1 MIAWYIISFSLLAF
15 YFVLILMFWIGW
27 ILIKQRT
34 EPFKNENKTKF
45 TILIPVRNEEELILE
60 NLNSLLSLNYPFDLF
75 EILILNDHS
84 TDRTGEITE
93 KFIQDNKNFPLK
105 LVDLS
110 TYSEI
115 KNKKDVIT
123 FGVNNAQT
131 EWIVLTD
138 GDCRRNSDWLKA
150 LNEFIVEHN
159 CKMIYAPVEFSSNGV
174 FEHIQALEFSGLVG
188 IGGAAIRLKKPNMC
202 SAANLAFKKE
212 VFIEMGGYDD
222 NNHIASGDDEYLLHK
237 VFKMYPDE
245 VFFLKDLRALVST
258 SPNSSIEQLANQR
271 RRWVS
276 KSTHYENRS
285 ITAILAAAYFF
296 NLSILLNF
304 ILGIFY
310 DNFLWLAF
318 IQIAFKALIEG
329 LFLFDVLRFF
339 KRSYLILFLLIAE
352 PFHIF
357 YVLIIGIWA
366 NLAGYNW
373 KGRKHI

>member
-1 MIAWYIISFSLLAF
+1 
-15 YFVLILMFWIGW
+15 MFWIGW

-34 EPFKNENKTKF
+34 EPFNNENKTKF

-93 KFIQDNKNFPLK
+93 KFIEDNKNFPLK
-105 LVDLS
+105 LLDLS
-110 TYSEI
+110 TYSAI

-138 GDCRRNSDWLKA
+138 GDCRRNADWLKA

-159 CKMIYAPVEFSSNGV
+159 CKMIYAPVEFSSKGV

-212 VFIEMGGYDD
+212 VFIEMGGYDN

-276 KSTHYENRS
+276 KSTHYENRY
-285 ITAILAAAYFF
+285 ITVILAAAYFF

-310 DNFLWLAF
+310 DNFLWMAF
-318 IQIAFKALIEG
+318 IQIAFKASIEG

-352 PFHIF
+352 PFHIL

>member
-1 MIAWYIISFSLLAF
+1 MITWYIVSYSLLAF
-15 YFVLILMFWIGW
+15 YVILILIFWIGW

-34 EPFKNENKTKF
+34 KPFQFENKTKF
-45 TILIPVRNEEELILE
+45 TVLIPVRNEEELILE
-60 NLNSLLSLNYPFDLF
+60 NLNSLLSLDYPFDLF

-84 TDRTGEITE
+84 TDRTGIITE
-93 KFIQDNKNFPLK
+93 TFIKNNPGFPLK

-110 TYSEI
+110 TYAFI

-123 FGVNNAQT
+123 FGVNAAQT

-138 GDCRRNSDWLKA
+138 GDCRRNSLWLKA
-150 LNEFIVEHN
+150 LNEFIVESD

-188 IGGAAIRLKKPNMC
+188 IGGAAIKLKKPNMC
-202 SAANLAFKKE
+202 SAANLAFKKA
-212 VFIEMGGYDD
+212 VFVEMGGYDD

-237 VFKMYPDE
+237 VFKMYPND

-258 SPNSSIEQLANQR
+258 SPNVSVEQLANQR

-276 KSTHYENRS
+276 KSTHYKNRY
-285 ITAILAAAYFF
+285 ITAILAGAYFF

-304 ILGIFY
+304 IIGIFKQ
-310 DNFLWLAF
+310 DFLVLGL
-318 IQIAFKALIEG
+318 IQIVVKALIEG

-357 YVLIIGIWA
+357 YVLIIGVWA

-373 KGRKHI
+373 KGRNHI

>member
-1 MIAWYIISFSLLAF
+1 MITWYIVSFSLLAF
-15 YFVLILMFWIGW
+15 YFILILIFWMGW
-27 ILIKQRT
+27 ILIKQRN

-75 EILILNDHS
+75 EIFILNDHS

-123 FGVNNAQT
+123 FGVNAAQT

-138 GDCRRNSDWLKA
+138 GDCRRNPLWLKA
-150 LNEFIVEHN
+150 LNEFIVESD

-258 SPNSSIEQLANQR
+258 SPNVSVEQLANQR

-276 KSTHYENRS
+276 KSTHYENRY
-285 ITAILAAAYFF
+285 ITAILSGAYFF

-304 ILGIFY
+304 IIGIFKT
-310 DNFLWLAF
+310 DFLILGL
-318 IQIAFKALIEG
+318 IQIAVKSLIEG

-352 PFHIF
+352 PFHIL

-366 NLAGYNW
+366 NMAGYNW

>member
-15 YFVLILMFWIGW
+15 YFVLIFMFWIGW

-105 LVDLS
+105 LLDLS
-110 TYSEI
+110 TYSAI

-138 GDCRRNSDWLKA
+138 GDCRRNADWLKA

-159 CKMIYAPVEFSSNGV
+159 CKMIYAPVEFSSKGV

-212 VFIEMGGYDD
+212 VFIEMGGYDN

-245 VFFLKDLRALVST
+245 VFFLKDLRALVNT

-276 KSTHYENRS
+276 KSTHYENRY
-285 ITAILAAAYFF
+285 ITVILAAAYFF

-310 DNFLWLAF
+310 GNFLWMAF
-318 IQIAFKALIEG
+318 IQIAFKASIEG

-352 PFHIF
+352 PFHIL